1 MTEALFTVVQAGP
14 LVTVQDH
21 GRFGQMRFGVPAS
34 GPMDRTALTIANAAL
49 GNPPDAAGIEVSL
62 GGLVLDCIKGR
73 VSFAL
78 VGGGFHLAVDDRR
91 SGSWTVGAITA
102 GQRLTIRPGRWG
114 CWTYLVFAGDLDCAR
129 WLDSAA
135 THVIS
140 GLGGGAFSPGATL
153 KIRDAT
159 LRPARHGP
167 VRCPVFARPRSTI
180 RVVPGPQQRFFSA
193 ATIETFLSA
202 TYTLTPAYDRM
213 GMRLSGPSLRPEA
226 ALDMPSEAIVRG
238 SVQVAGDGVPT
249 VLMADHQTTGGYPK
263 IATILSD
270 DLDAFARLRPHS
282 LVAFR
287 ATDPASAVA
296 TFRTGRLAL
305 ARYLKTLNRVAG
317 T

>member
-1 MTEALFTVVQAGP
+1 MTAARFTVVQAGP
-14 LVTVQDH
+14 LVTIQDR

-34 GPMDRTALTIANAAL
+34 GPMDRAAFAIANAAL
-49 GNPPDAAGIEVSL
+49 GNPPDTAGIEVSL
-62 GGLVLDCIKGR
+62 GGLTLDCVAGQ

-78 VGGGFHLAVDDRR
+78 IGGGFVVEIDGVR
-91 SGSWTVGAITA
+91 SGSWTVASIAA

-114 CWTYLVFAGDLDCAR
+114 CWTYLVFAGDLDSTR
-129 WLDSAA
+129 WLGSAA

-140 GLGGGAFSPGATL
+140 GLGGGALRPGTTL
-153 KIRDAT
+153 NVTNAA

-167 VRCPVFARPRSTI
+167 VRCPVFARPRSEI
-180 RVVPGPQQRFFSA
+180 RVVMGPQDRFFGA
-193 ATIETFLSA
+193 ATLQTFLQS
-202 TYTLTPAYDRM
+202 TYTLTPSYDRM
-213 GMRLSGPSLRPEA
+213 GMRLSGPSLRPDA
-226 ALDMPSEAIVRG
+226 TLDMPSEAILRG

-282 LVAFR
+282 QVAFR

-305 ARYLKTLNRVAG
+305 ARYLSTLGRVTG
-317 T
+317 S